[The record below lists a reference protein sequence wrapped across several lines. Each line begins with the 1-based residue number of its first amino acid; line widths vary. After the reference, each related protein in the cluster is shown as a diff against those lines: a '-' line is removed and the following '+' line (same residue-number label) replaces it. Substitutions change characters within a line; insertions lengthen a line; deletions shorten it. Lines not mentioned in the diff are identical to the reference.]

1 MYIPY
6 DEDLPRRFRED
17 FLKTQSN
24 HPEKIC
30 KNGMYEKDMLKWVD
44 FNDLGKFNKDVRR
57 WYKKVVK
64 LLIKYG
70 L

>member
-1 MYIPY
+1 M
-6 DEDLPRRFRED
+6 E
-17 FLKTQSN
+17 SN

-44 FNDLGKFNKDVRR
+44 FNDLEEFNKDVRR